1 MEGLLIVLGLGIAG
15 CTLAAILWSITVP
28 SRRIW
33 PPRRFEQLTLL
44 FVWGPTFALFGILI
58 VLGISGWGE
67 FEIAQWL
74 RYGVGIP
81 MIVLSNVA
89 VWYEVSH
96 FGIAQTSGSEGTLR
110 TVGLYRYSRN
120 PQYVADTIMVFG
132 WCLLSAASGAM
143 IVGMAGIIVL
153 LAAPFAE
160 EGWMRERYGS
170 DYDAYASRV
179 RRFV

>member
-1 MEGLLIVLGLGIAG
+1 MEGVLIGWGLGIAG
-15 CTLAAILWSITVP
+15 CTLAAILWSIAVP

-33 PPRRFEQLTLL
+33 PPRRYGPLTLL
-44 FVWGPTFALFGILI
+44 LVWGPTFALFGII
-58 VLGISGWGE
+58 VALGILGWGE
-67 FEIAQWL
+67 LEIAEWL

-81 MIVLSNVA
+81 MIVLCNVA

-96 FGIAQTSGSEGTLR
+96 FGIAQTSGSEGSLR
-110 TVGLYRYSRN
+110 TAGLYRSSRN
-120 PQYVADTIMVFG
+120 PQYVADTIMVVG

-143 IVGMAGIIVL
+143 IVGMAGISVL

-160 EGWMRERYGS
+160 ESWMRERYGS

-179 RRFV
+179 RRFL

>member
-1 MEGLLIVLGLGIAG
+1 MEGFLIILGLGIAS
-15 CTLAAILWSITVP
+15 CTLAAILRSIAMP

-33 PPRRFEQLTLL
+33 PPRRFGPLTLL

-58 VLGISGWGE
+58 VLGIHGWGE
-67 FEIAQWL
+67 LAIAEWL
-74 RYGVGIP
+74 RYGFGIP
-81 MIVLSNVA
+81 LIVLSNVA

-110 TVGLYRYSRN
+110 TGGLYRYSRN
-120 PQYVADTIMVFG
+120 PQYVADTVMVLG
-132 WCLLSAASGAM
+132 WCLLSAASGVM
-143 IVGMAGIIVL
+143 IVGMAGIIVV

-160 EGWMRERYGS
+160 ESWMRERYGR

-179 RRFV
+179 RRFL